1 MEESLPRNRFTC
13 AHPVMPHFT
22 LCRDMYQ
29 GSSLRNFCTKKV
41 SSGRGPTTLISPCR
55 TFRNCGN
62 SSRLVL
68 RKKRPNGVIRASER
82 QGCWGLDA
90 SELFTNIVRNLNIFN
105 RFPLDRKSTPLNSSH
120 T

>member
-1 MEESLPRNRFTC
+1 MQ
-13 AHPVMPHFT
+13 HFT

-29 GSSLRNFCTKKV
+29 GISLRNFCTKKV

-82 QGCWGLDA
+82 QGCGEIDF
-90 SELFTNIVRNLNIFN
+90 SELLTQNVPEFKLFKRL
-105 RFPLDRKSTPLNSSH
+105 PLRLPPSRIKRIGSPLRH
-120 T
+120 F